1 MLGLN
6 ASGPAWLL
14 AVMLFLYGLTVP
26 ADSGALTAGMA
37 ASATAGH
44 RGATMALHSTV
55 GFGLSAAGAWG
66 TGVAL
71 DFGEVPSRPAAG
83 FWHLSCWRSGSRWG
97 RSRSG
102 GHGPLRLG
110 AYRLSRQREKLHIS
124 ADQRLYCISRFAEL

>member
-1 MLGLN
+1 MQFCERIQEISITSVGE
-6 ASGPAWLL
+6 
-14 AVMLFLYGLTVP
+14 VP

-66 TGVAL
+66 PGLRSTL
-71 DFGEVPSRPAAG
+71 GEVPSRPAGG
-83 FWHLSCWRSGSRWG
+83 FWRLSWWRSGSRRG

-110 AYRLSRQREKLHIS
+110 AYLPSRQREKLHIS
-124 ADQRLYCISRFAEL
+124 ADQRLYCISRFPAL